1 MLKKEA
7 IKIVLAELLNR
18 LPENNLDGFLPNDEV
33 YEAIALLSTEDK
45 DAKSLHE

>member
-18 LPENNLDGFLPNDEV
+18 LPKNNLDGFLADDKV

-45 DAKSLHE
+45 NAEPLHK